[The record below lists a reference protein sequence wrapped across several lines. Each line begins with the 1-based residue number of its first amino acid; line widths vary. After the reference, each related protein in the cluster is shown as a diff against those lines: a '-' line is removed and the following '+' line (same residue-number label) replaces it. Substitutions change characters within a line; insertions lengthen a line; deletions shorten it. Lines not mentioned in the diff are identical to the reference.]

1 MREPIIL
8 LIEDNPDDAELIR
21 LSLQETHMLHQVV
34 VVHDGAAALD
44 YLFATGPYAD
54 RDPGAL
60 PALILLDLKLP
71 KIDGLEVLRRLRA
84 YSRTKLLPVVILTA
98 STEEQDLLTGYSL
111 GANRYMHKPVNY
123 DQFAVTMR
131 QLLVDTLHCSGP
143 QSS

>member
-1 MREPIIL
+1 MPEPIIL
-8 LIEDNPDDAELIR
+8 LIEDNPDDAKLVR
-21 LSLQETHMLHQVV
+21 LALQETHVLHQVV

-84 YSRTKLLPVVILTA
+84 YTRTKLLPVVILTA
-98 STEEQDLLTGYSL
+98 SAAEQDLLTGYSL
-111 GANRYMHKPVNY
+111 GAKSYVRKPADY
-123 DQFAVTMR
+123 DQFAATVR
-131 QLLVDTLHCSGP
+131 HLLMDTLHCSGP